1 MQQIRNMTQ
10 QERYEQAKA
19 KLKTFEAKHGNKLM
33 FPSNQREHR
42 LAARRYDLQ
51 DAVADAYWT
60 DEMEKAIRLAR
71 AKGQTG
77 DCSNIVRAR
86 RAVTKDFCSK
96 VVYR

>member
-1 MQQIRNMTQ
+1 VETAGSTAGICNKGELTMQQIRNMTQ

-71 AKGQTG
+71 AKGRLVT
-77 DCSNIVRAR
+77 
-86 RAVTKDFCSK
+86 AVI
-96 VVYR
+96 